1 MPPGLNNVLHR
12 IYYPGHTREGHLVY
26 VTPGLLTRYAGSDV
40 IIEDLAIITLP
51 PLVHKMFHC
60 LHNDYVYTV
69 LAVTTSM
76 FIYSLCN
83 NTMSVFVCYTFI
95 YFCI

>member
-1 MPPGLNNVLHR
+1 MLPGSYQR
-12 IYYPGHTREGHLVY
+12 RALVY
-26 VTPGLLTRYAGSDV
+26 VTPGLLARYAGSDV
-40 IIEDLAIITLP
+40 IIEDFTIIILT

-69 LAVTTSM
+69 LAVTISM

-83 NTMSVFVCYTFI
+83 STMSVFVYYTSI
-95 YFCI
+95 